1 MVKGTSTVVF
11 KQTLLASFIG
21 LCMSQT
27 AFALQE
33 ISDEGLSQTTGE
45 GIAFL
50 PENFSMVMQKA
61 ENDAAKWDHTD
72 RSLDTGYIRYI
83 PVGPLSN
90 MAPTTAGK
98 ADLYLYGLA
107 ISKGD
112 NDLNNR
118 LGGVI
123 GSWGTAENPW
133 LFKVQTDSNIPNFG
147 SVSTPSN
154 NCNTTPDACKVTYL
168 ALEAPRYHITKPTTV
183 ASGADAYDLKLAF
196 WADAFVRDPRQPEK
210 TLDTGASAADVAA
223 STQFNLNGAD
233 RANRLRL
240 QAVWDGF
247 SINGSQI
254 QMFQTLGGAVG
265 NASGGYIKDTSY
277 NNTLGMA
284 GVLRFNSGDTRA
296 TENGYKATVVRTVNN
311 VNTTSD
317 AVLTNTSTV
326 TIWDGNRYI
335 TTTQPVTNVI
345 LGSTGAG
352 CDATNSAHRNGEGSC
367 RIRYR
372 KVNYSAPS
380 TYGSWQVT
388 GDTLN
393 KAGVLRFNTREAGSG
408 QGKLDSPAVN
418 GVGAPNFDST
428 EGLFAYGANINLV
441 LGTLYQPLIV
451 NKDVNSNNLVLEI
464 AAIPNKPDLYKRI
477 YTAYDGFLGG
487 AIKSDYQ
494 GSTCSAYACGKNPTA
509 TYQGTNATHSSIS
522 IGSTVYDPSTGLMTA
537 YKGIDAIGVSFG
549 SLPTTKFERSTAAGN
564 FYKVE
569 ASWRTTRSCGF
580 FSNCWNEWDTSW
592 VDLANTSEF
601 SGKSIPCSS
610 GPQCVRWTTSPVAEG
625 TGSPQYLL
633 PANTPNF
640 VQMSNLNDLV
650 PSGNLGSAV
659 IDGMLIQHMKI
670 TTKGL

>member
-284 GVLRFNSGDTRA
+284 GVLRFNSGDTR
-296 TENGYKATVVRTVNN
+296 NLKATIVDSTVENTGTISNWQQIHQGTDPMFGSVGGGCNN
-311 VNTTSD
+311 GG
-317 AVLTNTSTV
+317 ATNTSFNT
-326 TIWDGNRYI
+326 
-335 TTTQPVTNVI
+335 
-345 LGSTGAG
+345 SAG
-352 CDATNSAHRNGEGSC
+352 CQFVIESQSRTDSKTRT
-367 RIRYR
+367 R
-372 KVNYSAPS
+372 
-380 TYGSWQVT
+380 SWELPT
-388 GDTLN
+388 S
-393 KAGVLRFNTREAGSG
+393 GVLRFSTRETGMV
-408 QGKLDSPAVN
+408 QNKLDSP
-418 GVGAPNFDST
+418 D
-428 EGLFAYGANINLV
+428 
-441 LGTLYQPLIV
+441 
-451 NKDVNSNNLVLEI
+451 
-464 AAIPNKPDLYKRI
+464 R
-477 YTAYDGFLGG
+477 
-487 AIKSDYQ
+487 KS
-494 GSTCSAYACGKNPTA
+494 
-509 TYQGTNATHSSIS
+509 
-522 IGSTVYDPSTGLMTA
+522 V
-537 YKGIDAIGVSFG
+537 V
-549 SLPTTKFERSTAAGN
+549 
-564 FYKVE
+564 
-569 ASWRTTRSCGF
+569 
-580 FSNCWNEWDTSW
+580 
-592 VDLANTSEF
+592 
-601 SGKSIPCSS
+601 
-610 GPQCVRWTTSPVAEG
+610 
-625 TGSPQYLL
+625 
-633 PANTPNF
+633 
-640 VQMSNLNDLV
+640 
-650 PSGNLGSAV
+650 
-659 IDGMLIQHMKI
+659 
-670 TTKGL
+670 